1 MEEKKTI
8 GGGSSGSPLRSL
20 SDRINKYSEI
30 LLFILMITMI
40 IITTM
45 QVVFRFFF
53 EALIWSEEITRFL
66 LVFASLVGAAVAF
79 KRGSHISI
87 TFFVNKLPSLLNKII
102 AISVQILGI
111 LFFVIMAW
119 YGGIM
124 MISEASQSTPALGFS
139 MLWIYLM
146 YPVMGCVI
154 LIHLLDGLYDVIR
167 RN

>member
-1 MEEKKTI
+1 
-8 GGGSSGSPLRSL
+8 
-20 SDRINKYSEI
+20 
-30 LLFILMITMI
+30 MITMI

-45 QVVFRFFF
+45 QVIFRFFF

-87 TFFVNKLPSLLNKII
+87 TFFVNKLPLLLNKII
-102 AISVQILGI
+102 AISVQTLGI

-139 MLWIYLM
+139 MSWIYLM

>member
-1 MEEKKTI
+1 MEEKKTR

-45 QVVFRFFF
+45 QVIFRFFF
-53 EALIWSEEITRFL
+53 EALSWSEEITRFL

-79 KRGSHISI
+79 KRGSHIAI

-111 LFFVIMAW
+111 LFFVIMTW